1 MTKVLGVSGSPRKG
15 GNSDILVQH
24 LLKGAR
30 SEGAATE
37 MVRLRDYRF
46 EPCIGCERCRKDGRC
61 TGLQDGMQLIY
72 PKINDAGGLVL
83 VSPTHNYNVT
93 AWMKAFID
101 RLYCYYV
108 FTDDRPRGWCSQL
121 AGQGRRAVI
130 ATVGEQPG
138 LEEAVGLSMEAMRLP
153 IEALGYEV
161 TGELPVLGTFDKGL
175 IRESPGVLANAEA
188 LGSRLAHELMGK

>member
-1 MTKVLGVSGSPRKG
+1 
-15 GNSDILVQH
+15 
-24 LLKGAR
+24 
-30 SEGAATE
+30 
-37 MVRLRDYRF
+37 
-46 EPCIGCERCRKDGRC
+46 
-61 TGLQDGMQLIY
+61 MQLLY
-72 PKINDAGGLVL
+72 PKIDEAGGIVL

-108 FTDDRPRGWCSQL
+108 FTDDRPRGWSSQL

-130 ATVGEQPG
+130 ATVGEQESA
-138 LEEAVGLSMEAMRLP
+138 EEGVGLTLQAMRLP

-161 TGELPVLGTFDKGL
+161 IGELTVLSTFDKGL

-188 LGSRLAHELMGK
+188 LGSRLTHELMGK

>member
-1 MTKVLGVSGSPRKG
+1 MRKVLGISGSPRKG
-15 GNSDILVQH
+15 GNSDILLQH
-24 LLKGAR
+24 LLRGAR
-30 SEGAATE
+30 SEVAATD

-46 EPCIGCERCRKDGRC
+46 EPCIGCERCRKEGRC
-61 TGLQDGMQLIY
+61 TGLQDGMQLLY
-72 PKINDAGGLVL
+72 PKIDKADGIVL

-108 FTDDRPRGWCSQL
+108 FTADRPRGWSSQL

-130 ATVGEQPG
+130 ATVGEQESA
-138 LEEAVGLSMEAMRLP
+138 EEGVGLTLQAMRLP

-161 TGELPVLGTFDKGL
+161 IGELTVLSTFDKGL
-175 IRESPGVLANAEA
+175 IRESPDVLANAEA

>member
-61 TGLQDGMQLIY
+61 TGLQDGMQLLY
-72 PKINDAGGLVL
+72 PKIDEAGGIVL

-108 FTDDRPRGWCSQL
+108 FTDDRPRGWSSQL